1 LLFVI
6 NSYWILSSTLLFS
19 FLFFFLLKLELK
31 IVGALAGH
39 NGQQNRPVMLI
50 MPPSFFVFV
59 FAYVGELEPN
69 DNMHV
74 HHELLN

>member
-1 LLFVI
+1 LFVI

-31 IVGALAGH
+31 ILGALAGH
-39 NGQQNRPVMLI
+39 NGQQNRPVML
-50 MPPSFFVFV
+50 VFV